1 MKDYAKYLQQNMNRN
16 ASELQTITT
25 KFDTPSVSM
34 AEAISERFGE
44 ARITVLRNVIE
55 QGVKDLFLSFDE
67 KTRKEL
73 ASVADKKTTAYMLS
87 KGASC
92 KNVGVLG
99 SSENEWIDWQME
111 EYSFLLNGRIAE
123 LLKNDPSMGEND
135 AIQQAHSD
143 IKSKYEGEK

>member
-73 ASVADKKTTAYMLS
+73 ASVADEKTTAYMLS
-87 KGASC
+87 KGAEITTIH
-92 KNVGVLG
+92 GAG
-99 SSENEWIDWQME
+99 EFDNEWSDWRQVE
-111 EYSFLLNGRIAE
+111 FDNSIHGLALNIRASNPDMSEDEVFE
-123 LLKNDPSMGEND
+123 LAQEI
-135 AIQQAHSD
+135 IQREQSC
-143 IKSKYEGEK
+143 